1 MNWLVSY
8 QQPFEAW
15 KYFKIQVH
23 IKKKLF
29 KSVYHICSTTNV
41 WQLKGIACSHKVL
54 RIHIHRMYI
63 YVKQQT
69 ISRMKKVDMCTCL
82 DSFKQYLRNF
92 IMYLTYHFIY
102 IQAKPRKCLVI
113 LRQTVKKILSL
124 GGHNFIWCPDQA
136 ME

>member
-8 QQPFEAW
+8 QEPFEAW

-23 IKKKLF
+23 IKKLF

-41 WQLKGIACSHKVL
+41 WQLKGIACSHQVL
-54 RIHIHRMYI
+54 RIHIHHMYI

-69 ISRMKKVDMCTCL
+69 ISKMKKVDMCTCL
-82 DSFKQYLRNF
+82 YSFKQYLRNF
-92 IMYLTYHFIY
+92 KILKYHFIY